1 MKFQTELK
9 VLGMKSS
16 KGKMDNGMEFDSTK
30 VYVETPLDD
39 SKGNAKGC
47 SVAEYTPSAVEML
60 YPLFTLFPE
69 LKNYQAPQHSSDCPK
84 PQFNVF
90 GKTITMDSHCVLAE
104 QNRLAIASI
113 MTVVWI
119 LVSLFILLSA

>member
-30 VYVETPLDD
+30 VFVETPLDD

-47 SVAEYTPSAVEML
+47 SVAEYNLGLSEEFNKYKHLPFPFMASATVEVVVSGKNQKMQVSDL
-60 YPLFTLFPE
+60 KPLE
-69 LKNYQAPQHSSDCPK
+69 MVK
-84 PQFNVF
+84 PQ
-90 GKTITMDSHCVLAE
+90 KA
-104 QNRLAIASI
+104 A
-113 MTVVWI
+113 
-119 LVSLFILLSA
+119 

>member
-47 SVAEYTPSAVEML
+47 SVAEYNLGLAEEFNKYKHLPFPFMATATVEVVVSGKNQKMQL
-60 YPLFTLFPE
+60 SE
-69 LKNYQAPQHSSDCPK
+69 LKPVDMVKQPK
-84 PQFNVF
+84 
-90 GKTITMDSHCVLAE
+90 A
-104 QNRLAIASI
+104 A
-113 MTVVWI
+113 
-119 LVSLFILLSA
+119 

>member
-47 SVAEYTPSAVEML
+47 SVAEYNLGLSDEFNKYKHLPFRL
-60 YPLFTLFPE
+60 WQQQQ
-69 LKNYQAPQHSSDCPK
+69 LKWSSVVKIKNAGIRSQAY
-84 PQFNVF
+84 
-90 GKTITMDSHCVLAE
+90 
-104 QNRLAIASI
+104 
-113 MTVVWI
+113 
-119 LVSLFILLSA
+119 